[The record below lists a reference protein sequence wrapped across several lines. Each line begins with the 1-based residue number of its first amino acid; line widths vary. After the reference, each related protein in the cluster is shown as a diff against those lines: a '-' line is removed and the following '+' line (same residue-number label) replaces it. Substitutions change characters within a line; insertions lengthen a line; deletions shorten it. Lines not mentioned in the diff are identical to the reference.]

1 MSVSTSS
8 RLFRATACGVLAASL
23 LWAVLG
29 LAQPARAYAQTPP
42 EGVEGPW
49 LNIFQIFWFT
59 NPDYANSGADQEY
72 TSSYG
77 QKYEYGRD
85 RRSKCYYHDGLEPEA
100 DEVNSLFLMMSCRV
114 GHVVGVVTWS
124 AVGVALMAFAWGGL
138 MHVVDSTAG
147 GDRAGALRNMI
158 TSPLVGL
165 LIVFLAYVL
174 ATVIYVTMR
183 YNFERY
189 LNPDVWG

>member
-1 MSVSTSS
+1 MSASTGRRHL
-8 RLFRATACGVLAASL
+8 RLTAGGVLAAAL
-23 LWAVLG
+23 LWAVIG
-29 LAQPARAYAQTPP
+29 LAQPARAHAQTPP
-42 EGVEGPW
+42 EGVAGPW
-49 LNIFQIFWFT
+49 LNIFQLVWFT
-59 NPDYANSGADQEY
+59 NPDYANSGTDQDY
-72 TSSYG
+72 TSNYG
-77 QKYEYGRD
+77 QTYEYGKE
-85 RRSKCYYHDGLEPEA
+85 RRPRCYYHDGIEPEA

-114 GHVVGVVTWS
+114 GLVVGVVTWS

-174 ATVIYVTMR
+174 ATLIYVTMR

>member
-1 MSVSTSS
+1 MNASTN
-8 RLFRATACGVLAASL
+8 RRHLRVATGAVLTASL

-29 LAQPARAYAQTPP
+29 LAQPARAHAQTPP
-42 EGVEGPW
+42 EGVVGPW
-49 LNIFQIFWFT
+49 LNLFQLVWFT
-59 NPDYANSGADQEY
+59 NPDYANIGTDQDY
-72 TSSYG
+72 TSNYG
-77 QKYEYGRD
+77 QTYEYGRD
-85 RRSKCYYHDGLEPEA
+85 RHPKCYYHDGLEPEA

-114 GHVVGVVTWS
+114 GLVVGVVTWS

-165 LIVFLAYVL
+165 LIAFLAYVL
-174 ATVIYVTMR
+174 ATLIYVTMR

>member
-1 MSVSTSS
+1 MSASTGS
-8 RLFRATACGVLAASL
+8 RLFRVTAAFLAASL
-23 LWAVLG
+23 LWAVLS
-29 LAQPARAYAQTPP
+29 LAQPARAHAQAPP

-49 LNIFQIFWFT
+49 LNIFQLVWFT
-59 NPDYANSGADQEY
+59 IPDYDNSGTDQEY
-72 TSSYG
+72 TLNHG
-77 QKYEYGRD
+77 QRYEYGKD
-85 RRSKCYYHDGLEPEA
+85 RRPKCYYHATDGPDA
-100 DEVNSLFLMMSCRV
+100 DKVNSLYLMMSCRV
-114 GHVVGVVTWS
+114 GLAVGVVTWS

-165 LIVFLAYVL
+165 LIAFLAYVL
-174 ATVIYVTMR
+174 ATLIYVTMR